1 MLAKAASAE
10 VESEDSGE
18 EEGGEIN
25 YMTMREALVQVNHIS
40 DACYYAQQLEINKT
54 CSKLQAQLTDYR
66 LLMASQTMQQ
76 SIQDFLCLNVLV
88 MLQICCV

>member
-1 MLAKAASAE
+1 MLAKAAGAE
-10 VESEDSGE
+10 VESEDGGEE
-18 EEGGEIN
+18 EEGGVIN

-76 SIQDFLCLNVLV
+76 SIQDLF
-88 MLQICCV
+88 MS